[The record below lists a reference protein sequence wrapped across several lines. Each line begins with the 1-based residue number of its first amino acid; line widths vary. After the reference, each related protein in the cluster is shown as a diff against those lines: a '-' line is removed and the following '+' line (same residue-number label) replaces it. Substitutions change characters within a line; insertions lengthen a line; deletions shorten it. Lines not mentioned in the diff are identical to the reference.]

1 MVMKKLKKIITVVLV
16 LALAITSV
24 ACGKKGEETKKDN
37 KTLNI
42 RVYKAGWG
50 DEYVRALAAA
60 FEQIYAEEGY
70 KINIVS
76 SDSTI
81 QGSVVT
87 TEMLLCENN
96 GIDLYFSGGVGV
108 DDLVSLSESK
118 GVDMIAADLT
128 DVYQS
133 KPIKADGT
141 EESQTVLEK
150 MREGA
155 EVYYRYNG
163 KLEKYNG
170 KYYTFGYMSSPQG
183 FMVNKELLSS
193 YGLEVPKTTDEL
205 MTAFDA
211 IEAKSNNSGVHPTVW
226 AGYNA
231 YTYWYAAEDVWAAQ
245 YDGIEAYHD
254 FLDMNNPSNSAEG
267 WRVYESKG
275 WRESLDVFAKVVN
288 LNYAPEKT
296 ISMDHMTAQH
306 NFLTGKAVFMV
317 NGAWLQNEMS
327 ANYLEQAKKI
337 SMIKTPVISALGKK
351 IGLANDTVLSQIVG
365 LVDEGK
371 TVDEIV
377 ASISGVTAEQA
388 QAVKDARNIYYQGEG
403 GGIIVNAY
411 SPKVDIAKL
420 FLRFIASDDAAK
432 IMYEYASAISS
443 YRATEDIGHQNSDSE
458 FLKST
463 YEIVNAEEG
472 QPVFRE
478 WGGMRKELNLIN
490 WTSTNVELEKVLAS
504 AKGKLTGTE
513 VMDKELEYMKET
525 WTARYAE
532 YNK

>member
-1 MVMKKLKKIITVVLV
+1 MKKVKRIVVMFLT
-16 LALAITSV
+16 LALAMTSV
-24 ACGKKGEETKKDN
+24 ACGKKTGEETKNDN
-37 KTLNI
+37 KTLNV

-50 DEYVRALAAA
+50 DEYVRAFAAA

-87 TEMLLCENN
+87 TELLLCENN

-108 DDLVSLSESK
+108 DDLVSISESK
-118 GVDMIAADLT
+118 KVDMVAADLT
-128 DVYQS
+128 DVYNS
-133 KPIKADGT
+133 KPIKSDGT

-150 MREGA
+150 MREGT
-155 EVYYRYNG
+155 EVYYKYNG
-163 KLEKYNG
+163 DLEKYNG
-170 KYYTFGYMSSPQG
+170 KYYTFGYMSSPHG

-205 MTAFDA
+205 AVAFDT
-211 IEAKSNNSGVHPTVW
+211 IEAKSEASGVHPTVW

-245 YDGIEAYHD
+245 YDGVEAYHN
-254 FLDMNNPSNSAEG
+254 FLDMNYPENPAEG
-267 WRVYESKG
+267 WRVYESQG
-275 WRESLDVFAKVVN
+275 WRESLNVFAKFVD

-337 SMIKTPVISALGKK
+337 SMIKTPVISSLGQK
-351 IGLANDTVLSQIVG
+351 IGLANDEVLSQIIG

-377 ASISGVTAEQA
+377 SSVNGVTAEQV

-432 IMYEYASAISS
+432 LMYEYASAVSS
-443 YRATEDIGHQNSDSE
+443 YKATEDIGYQNADSE

-463 YEIVNAEEG
+463 YEIANSEEG
-472 QPVFRE
+472 ISICRE

-490 WTSTNVELEKVLAS
+490 WTNTNVELEKILAS
-504 AKGKLTGTE
+504 AKGKLTGTQ
-513 VMDKELEYMKET
+513 VMDQELEYMKTT
-525 WTARYAE
+525 WTERYAE